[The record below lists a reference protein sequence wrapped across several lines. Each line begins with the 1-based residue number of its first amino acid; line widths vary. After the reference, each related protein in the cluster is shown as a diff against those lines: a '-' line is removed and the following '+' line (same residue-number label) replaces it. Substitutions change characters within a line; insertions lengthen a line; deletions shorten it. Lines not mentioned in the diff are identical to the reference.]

1 MNFLKRMT
9 VLLVVTSVMF
19 VGCSLLLFVLR
30 LMDFGATV
38 DFWALVYHD
47 YNLRMIFGGIAGVLL
62 AVNYVVFTVYSVNI
76 RRDKIIAFDNPA
88 GRVSVSLSAVEEM
101 VRRLLSKKEDVKDS
115 RVAIGAT
122 RKGLDVKVR
131 LTILS
136 DVNIP
141 GLTSRVQDLVRKKI
155 NDMIGLEE
163 KINVAI
169 FVGRILTPEP
179 RGAGKTDL
187 VAENEAIE
195 QNVPFH
201 GYRGIG

>member
-19 VGCSLLLFVLR
+19 VGCSLLLFVLQV
-30 LMDFGATV
+30 MDFGATV

-47 YNLRMIFGGIAGVLL
+47 YNLRMIVGGTAGVLL
-62 AVNYVVFTVYSVNI
+62 VVNYVLFTVYSVNI

-88 GRVSVSLSAVEEM
+88 GRVSVSLSAMEEM
-101 VRRLLSKKEDVKDS
+101 VRRLLSKKQDVKDS
-115 RVAIGAT
+115 RVSIGAT
-122 RKGLDVKVR
+122 RKGLDVRVR

-141 GLTSRVQDLVRKKI
+141 GLTSRVQDSVRKKI

-163 KINVAI
+163 KINISI
-169 FVGRILTPEP
+169 FVGRILAPELQ
-179 RGAGKTDL
+179 GAEKTDL
-187 VAENEAIE
+187 AAENEAME

-201 GYRGIG
+201 GYRG